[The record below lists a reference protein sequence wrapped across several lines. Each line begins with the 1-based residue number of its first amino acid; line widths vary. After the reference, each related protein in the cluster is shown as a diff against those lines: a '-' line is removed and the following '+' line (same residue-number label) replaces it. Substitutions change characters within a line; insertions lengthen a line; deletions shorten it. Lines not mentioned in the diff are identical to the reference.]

1 MTMLAMI
8 DYGLI
13 VLFFI
18 GVTGL
23 ILVIAYAPAHE
34 ATPQAVPPPQKAK
47 EAYAFLAV
55 LFILLIML
63 AFFVWRGRSP
73 AASI

>member
-1 MTMLAMI
+1 MTMLGMI

-23 ILVIAYAPAHE
+23 ILVIAYAPASE
-34 ATPQAVPPPQKAK
+34 AAPQAVPLPQKAK
-47 EAYAFLAV
+47 EAYTFLAV

-73 AASI
+73 AASM

>member
-1 MTMLAMI
+1 MTMLGMI

-18 GVTGL
+18 GVTRL

-34 ATPQAVPPPQKAK
+34 TAPQAVPPPQKAK
-47 EAYAFLAV
+47 ETYAFLAV

-73 AASI
+73 AASM